1 MQALDSPENNG
12 NDGRGVFSS
21 RRKMGLGSSK
31 GIGALAVSKKN
42 DGGVGK

>member
-21 RRKMGLGSSK
+21 RRKISSK
-31 GIGALAVSKKN
+31 GIGTLAVSKKN